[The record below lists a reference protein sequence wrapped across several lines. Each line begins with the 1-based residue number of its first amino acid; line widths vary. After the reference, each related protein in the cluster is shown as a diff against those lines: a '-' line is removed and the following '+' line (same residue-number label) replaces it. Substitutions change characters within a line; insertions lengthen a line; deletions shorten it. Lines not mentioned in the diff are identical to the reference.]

1 MLEELVFAGFGG
13 QGILSAGSILAHAAL
28 NEGYEVAWIPSYGPE
43 MRGGTANC
51 NVIVSDEQ
59 IGATSIAHPSGA
71 IVMNT
76 PSFERFEPTI
86 RPGGTL
92 VVNSSLID
100 TRSRRT
106 DIQVL
111 YVATADLAAGA
122 GSLVVASVAALG
134 ALNAAR
140 RLVPPD
146 RIEEA
151 IVAMLSDKRPHLV
164 SINMDALQAG
174 AIAGHTALATA

>member
-13 QGILSAGSILAHAAL
+13 QGILSAGTILAYAAMA
-28 NEGYEVAWIPSYGPE
+28 EGYEVAWIPSYGPE

-51 NVIVSDEQ
+51 NVILSDEQ
-59 IGATSIAHPSGA
+59 IGSPSIAHPSGVV
-71 IVMNT
+71 VMNT
-76 PSFERFEPTI
+76 PSFERFEPLV

-100 TRSRRT
+100 ARSRRA
-106 DIQVL
+106 DIEVL
-111 YVATADLAAGA
+111 YVPTADLAAGA
-122 GSLVVASVAALG
+122 GSLVVASVVALG

-140 RLVPPD
+140 NLLPPE

-151 IVAMLSDKRPHLV
+151 IVWTLSERRRHLV
-164 SINMDALQAG
+164 SVNMDALQAG
-174 AIAGHTALATA
+174 EKAGRAALAAS